1 MNRKGP
7 DGKDLP
13 PLDDG
18 TTEEATRRMPKRSI
32 RDRITGSDDQG
43 EATQPVGRPGS
54 AGATAEES
62 DAGNYAE
69 TQLAGGSAPVLG
81 SADGGNPDSEKA
93 ADGSDETAPT
103 YAGDIV
109 EQTTDGSGKD
119 DETPASSD
127 PVDAEI
133 TQVYRPKAKGEGDEA
148 GENDEA
154 DDSGLVPDPVCGWLV
169 VVDGPGLGSAVTVGY
184 GNNRIGRDAG
194 EDIVL
199 DFGDAQISRENHAVL
214 TYDGKNRR
222 FYVQQGG
229 GRNLT
234 HVNQELVL
242 TPVEIAGGEIIQMGD
257 TKLKF
262 VPLCGEEFDWYDE

>member
-13 PLDDG
+13 PLDDN

-32 RDRITGSDDQG
+32 RDRISGGDDRG
-43 EATQPVGRPGS
+43 EATQTAGQSG
-54 AGATAEES
+54 AGATAEGP
-62 DAGNYAE
+62 DVGNYAE
-69 TQLAGGSAPVLG
+69 TQLAGSSGPVLRPD
-81 SADGGNPDSEKA
+81 DGGT
-93 ADGSDETAPT
+93 ADAGNGAGGAEDAAPT
-103 YAGDIV
+103 YAGDTV
-109 EQTTDGSGKD
+109 EQNTDGPGKD

-133 TQVYRPKAKGEGDEA
+133 TQVYRPKAKGEGDEP

-154 DDSGLVPDPVCGWLV
+154 DDSGLVPDPECGWLV

-199 DFGDAQISRENHAVL
+199 DFGDTQISRENHAVL

-234 HVNQELVL
+234 HVNEQLVL
-242 TPVEIAGGEIIQMGD
+242 TPVEISGGEILQMGD

-262 VPLCGEEFDWYDE
+262 VQLCGEEFDWYDE